1 MRKKW
6 NRMLAILTAAGMV
19 LSMPGGAGTVQA
31 GGFAPNGSAAPG
43 ESFVDDGQA
52 QDSTEEEK
60 TEEKDYAEGEA
71 VILYR
76 SSQAAAKRFQ
86 TGASVLS
93 GVEIVDTYDFDA
105 PKGIR
110 AKGGQDSGFK
120 VSLVRSDRYTTKEL
134 VQKLKADS
142 SIQYAEPN
150 YKIHVM
156 DTDPYQDL
164 QWALSN
170 QGQNGGTE
178 GLDVKASKLS
188 EPETEDEVVIALV
201 DTGIDYEHEDLKD
214 VVWNNPA
221 RSKSFKGYHGYDF
234 INKDEDPMDDNGHGS
249 HCSGIMAASA
259 ENGAGISGIDT
270 DENVKIMG
278 LKILDAEGSGYG
290 YEAFGAYNYIYKAQC
305 EGVNVAA
312 INNSWGGGDDEG
324 GIFAELVRLVGENG
338 AVTVCAAGN
347 ESSDNDS
354 TYTFPACID
363 SPYIL
368 SVAASNEKDE
378 LAAFSNYGRE
388 SVELAAPGADILS
401 TVSYDCFNPTIYED
415 KDALCQKYEAFG
427 DSEAVQVMDESGY
440 LDAEEIPAENPELH
454 RVEYGLN
461 SDRGSGDVKVEV
473 VKEENFGLKEEDGAS
488 LKWTITG
495 AKSEDVYML
504 YLPYDTE
511 ASKTALYSSLMVKA
525 QGPEGE
531 GDDFW
536 GLGFSTIEA
545 ADVPVDEKGR
555 LDLDTVASLDGAYIN
570 DGNYWTHLSGKT
582 VPAVKKA
589 KKRAVVVAVSAGA
602 DGDYTVY
609 VDDLG
614 VSRPDVESSA
624 FGKYDFY
631 NGTSMATPYV
641 TGAVAAVAARYPEE
655 DALQRK
661 ARITGS
667 VRKSD
672 ALSEKTITGGVLD
685 LTKIANPGMMVQ
697 DISGDD
703 SSIYISGYYLDGARV
718 KVNGERVN
726 PAGSDENSI
735 TIDARD
741 YANEELEITLER
753 KGEKLTRNYFMA
765 AGSTYTNEGQGVLVI
780 DGGGVVSDGHSI
792 YYIDGSGNVGSAKM
806 EESFEGSASPAQE
819 DGDPVNPDE
828 SLAPGSLKLSANG
841 KQDVSPED
849 PGMEVPEDLTGIMTD
864 EWDGMDTPAGQAVF
878 EMLSSGYTLD
888 LFGPEF
894 AYMMEYTITPATD
907 FVFADGGIYVV
918 LDIDSGFSEKS
929 ILAFNDLTGWSCVAE
944 VPERITNL
952 VGYTLAVYNGKCY
965 LMGGLNE
972 ETGKCMTAVYRLEVP
987 EVPQPVETPAE
998 EKSETGQTE
1007 APAGEEP
1014 DSNQTEAPADGE
1026 TDPSQTG
1033 EETEEPADLP
1043 QPEWKIFSSL
1053 PEGRCFAKA
1062 VQVGDRLVLTLG
1074 GNGSEEIP
1082 ANLIYDGMS
1091 FSVSKAEMGKAYN
1104 SETYTWKDST
1114 DKENPER
1121 KMTWYNAMTGLVKG
1135 GLIYS
1140 GLNVQKL
1147 GDTFFY
1153 RLEEDAYETA
1163 GYSLK
1168 QTGLAGNTTFAV
1180 TAEEKLYV
1188 INGDSYVAD
1197 DDIWIIFQNGI
1208 RTAGKDLDEE
1218 YPVDDYMDYDPS
1230 ELVDIY
1236 SVPVE
1241 RGTMRVVDESM
1252 EGGFVEGAGYY
1263 LPGAQITLVPT
1274 AQDGYQVTGFTVDG
1288 ETVAEEFWTGT
1299 AGEAGADIRVAAE
1312 TELLPDP
1319 EKDGQG
1325 GETGKDAADPSAS
1338 KTEETKPDVSG
1349 ATEETKSGNSGTSV
1363 TSEQPKTEAATQEK
1377 ATTEQPKTEAQEAA
1391 TTEQADAGV
1400 KPLKKGTAVKK
1411 GGLKYK
1417 VTSGSTVTCTG
1428 VTKKTAK
1435 SLTVPDKITVD
1446 GVEYKVT
1453 AVGANAFKNCSR
1465 LQKLTIATNV
1475 KKVGKN
1481 LFTGCKKLKKIYV
1494 GPKAY
1499 KAVKK
1504 QVKKNKKIVVES
1516 LQEAAKS

>member
-19 LSMPGGAGTVQA
+19 LAVPGGTGTVQA
-31 GGFAPNGSAAPG
+31 GGFAPNGGAVPG
-43 ESFVDDGQA
+43 ESVITGGQA

-60 TEEKDYAEGEA
+60 TEEKEKDYAEGEA

-86 TGASVLS
+86 TGASVMS

-105 PKGIR
+105 PKGIK

-120 VSLVRSDRYTTKEL
+120 VSLVRSDRYTTTEL
-134 VQKLKADS
+134 IQKLKADS

-156 DTDPYQDL
+156 DTDPYMDY
-164 QWALSN
+164 QWALDN

-178 GLDVKASKLS
+178 GFDVKASTLS

-234 INKDEDPMDDNGHGS
+234 INQDEDPMDDNGHGS

-259 ENGAGISGIDT
+259 ENGVGISGIDT

-338 AVTVCAAGN
+338 AVSVCAAGN
-347 ESSDNDS
+347 ESSDND
-354 TYTFPACID
+354 TEYTFPACID

-378 LAAFSNYGRE
+378 LAAFSNYGKE

-415 KDALCQKYEAFG
+415 KDALCQKYESFG
-427 DSEAVQVMDESGY
+427 ESEAVQVMDESGY
-440 LDAEEIPAENPELH
+440 LDAEEISEGNPALK

-461 SDRGSGDVKVEV
+461 NDRGTGDVKVELV
-473 VKEENFGLKEEDGAS
+473 EAENFGSKEEGGAS
-488 LKWTITG
+488 LKWSITG
-495 AKSEDVYML
+495 AKEHDVYML

-536 GLGFSTIEA
+536 GLGYSTIEA
-545 ADVPVDEKGR
+545 ADAPVDEKGK
-555 LDLDTVASLDGAYIN
+555 LDMDSVASLDGAYVN
-570 DGNYWTHLSGKT
+570 EGNYWTHLSGKT
-582 VPAVKKA
+582 VSALKKA
-589 KKRAVVVAVSAGA
+589 KKRALVLGLSAGA

-609 VDDLG
+609 VDDVG
-614 VSRPDVESSA
+614 VSKPDVESSA

-655 DALQRK
+655 DALTRK

-672 ALSEKTITGGVLD
+672 ALAEKTITGGVLD
-685 LTKIANPGMMVQ
+685 LTRIANPGMMVQ

-703 SSIYISGYYLDGARV
+703 DAVYINGYYLDGARV
-718 KVNGERVN
+718 KVNGKRVN
-726 PAGSDENSI
+726 PASSDEYSI

-741 YANEELEITLER
+741 YANEELEITLDR
-753 KGEKLTRNYFMA
+753 KGEKLTRTYFLA
-765 AGSTYTNEGQGVLVI
+765 AGSAYTKEGQGVLVI

-806 EESFEGSASPAQE
+806 EESFDGAGMPVQE
-819 DGDPVNPDE
+819 DGELLNPDE
-828 SLAPGSLKLSANG
+828 SLSLSGRKLSGNG
-841 KQDVSPED
+841 KQDVSPEE
-849 PGMEVPEDLTGIMTD
+849 PGTEVPEEVTGIMPDDLDCLEET
-864 EWDGMDTPAGQAVF
+864 AGQAVF
-878 EMLSSGYTLD
+878 EMISGGYTLD
-888 LFGPEF
+888 LFGPDF
-894 AYMMEYTITPATD
+894 AYMMDYTITPATD

-918 LDIDSGFSEKS
+918 LDIDTGFSEKS

-944 VPERITNL
+944 VPEKITDL
-952 VGYTLAVYNGKCY
+952 VGYTLAAYNGNCY
-965 LMGGLNE
+965 LMGGLKE
-972 ETGKCMTAVYRLEVP
+972 ELDKCMTTVYRLEWP
-987 EVPQPVETPAE
+987 EGSQPAE
-998 EKSETGQTE
+998 EPAEDMPKSDPAGAEPEDISEPQ
-1007 APAGEEP
+1007 PAGEET
-1014 DSNQTEAPADGE
+1014 S
-1026 TDPSQTG
+1026 DPSQTE

-1043 QPEWKIFSSL
+1043 QPEWNMIGRL

-1062 VQVGDRLVLTLG
+1062 VQVGDKLLITLG
-1074 GNGSEEIP
+1074 GNGSEEVPSNIT
-1082 ANLIYDGMS
+1082 YDGS
-1091 FSVSKAEMGKAYN
+1091 KFTVSKAEMGKAYD

-1114 DKENPER
+1114 DKENPEK
-1121 KMTWYNAMTGLVKG
+1121 KMTWYNAMTSLVKG

-1140 GLNVQKL
+1140 GMNVEEL

-1153 RLEEDAYETA
+1153 HLEEDAFETA

-1168 QTGLAGNTTFAV
+1168 QTGMSGNTSFAV

-1188 INGDSYVAD
+1188 INGDAYVPD
-1197 DDIWIIFQNGI
+1197 DDIWIIFKNGI
-1208 RTAGKDLDEE
+1208 RTTGKDVDEE
-1218 YPVDDYMDYDPS
+1218 EIPDDWEMEPDPS

-1241 RGTMRVVDESM
+1241 RGTMKVVDDSI
-1252 EGGFVEGAGYY
+1252 EGGFVVGAGYY

-1274 AQDGYQVTGFTVDG
+1274 AQEGYQVTGFTVDG
-1288 ETVAEEFWTGT
+1288 ETVTDEFWRGI
-1299 AGEAGADIRVAAE
+1299 AGEAGADIRVAVE
-1312 TELLPDP
+1312 TELLPD
-1319 EKDGQG
+1319 EES
-1325 GETGKDAADPSAS
+1325 GETGKDQSAS
-1338 KTEETKPDVSG
+1338 RTEEAVPGVS
-1349 ATEETKSGNSGTSV
+1349 ATEETKSGNSGTGV
-1363 TSEQPKTEAATQEK
+1363 TTEQPKTQSSTQGN
-1377 ATTEQPKTEAQEAA
+1377 ATTEQPKAQAATQEAA
-1391 TTEQADAGV
+1391 TTEQPALSV
-1400 KPLKKGTAVKK
+1400 KPLKKGTVVKK

-1417 VTSGSTVTCTG
+1417 VTSGSAVTCTG

-1435 SLTVPDKITVD
+1435 SLTVPNTITVD

-1453 AVGANAFKNCSR
+1453 AIGAKAFKNCSK

-1494 GPKAY
+1494 GPKAL

-1516 LQEAAKS
+1516 LQEPAKS